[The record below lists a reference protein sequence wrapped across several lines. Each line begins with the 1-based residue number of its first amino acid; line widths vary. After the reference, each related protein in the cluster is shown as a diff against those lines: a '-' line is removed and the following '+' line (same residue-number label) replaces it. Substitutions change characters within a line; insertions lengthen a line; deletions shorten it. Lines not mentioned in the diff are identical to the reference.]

1 MLENKQKME
10 EELKTLLQDTTVL
23 RKELESAKSEIEKLK
38 NKSSGQKNVA
48 QQCVSITLFTFT

>member
-1 MLENKQKME
+1 ME